1 MTDFE
6 LNIFTKVK
14 ELNELKKEEIKKS
27 AAEFVFNPAIKNY
40 EKEIADLQ
48 EQCNHRIIENN
59 KCTICGKTME
69 GNV

>member
-1 MTDFE
+1 M
-6 LNIFTKVK
+6 
-14 ELNELKKEEIKKS
+14 KKEEIKKS

-40 EKEIADLQ
+40 EKEIANLQ

-59 KCTICGKTME
+59 KCTVCGKTME

>member
-27 AAEFVFNPAIKNY
+27 AAEFVLNPAIKNY
-40 EKEIADLQ
+40 EKEIANLQ
-48 EQCNHRIIENN
+48 EQCSHRIIENN
-59 KCTICGKTME
+59 KCTVCGKTME
-69 GNV
+69 GNA